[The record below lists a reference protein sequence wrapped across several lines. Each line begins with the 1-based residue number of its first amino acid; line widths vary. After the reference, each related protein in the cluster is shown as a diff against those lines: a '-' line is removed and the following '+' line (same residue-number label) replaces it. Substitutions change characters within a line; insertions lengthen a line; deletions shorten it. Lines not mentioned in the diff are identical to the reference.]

1 MEFSRTRILLMV
13 FAFEGGALFLAV
25 ILAKY
30 LGISLLPLSKNP
42 AKDIAIGIIGT
53 VLPFAFFLFS
63 LSPRADKFNALVE
76 LKKIV
81 LSEVRVI
88 FRNCSL
94 NDLIVISLLAG
105 IGEEFLFRGVVQVK
119 FGIVI
124 ASIIFGLLHFVSP
137 AYAIVTTVMGFYLG
151 VVFQQSGGLLAPVII
166 HFLYDLAALVYLR
179 YFVKAVEVEEDLTG

>member
-25 ILAKY
+25 ILANY
-30 LGISLLPLSKNP
+30 LGISLLPLSKDP
-42 AKDIAIGIIGT
+42 IKDIAIGIIGT

-63 LSPRADKFNALVE
+63 LSPGVNKINALAT

-81 LSEVRVI
+81 LSEVRAI
-88 FRNCSL
+88 FRNCTL

-179 YFVKAVEVEEDLTG
+179 YYVKTEGGEED

>member
-1 MEFSRTRILLMV
+1 MV

-25 ILAKY
+25 ILANY
-30 LGISLLPLSKNP
+30 LGISLLPLSKDP
-42 AKDIAIGIIGT
+42 TKDIAIGIIGT

-63 LSPRADKFNALVE
+63 LSPRADKINALVT

-81 LSEVRVI
+81 LSEVRTI
-88 FRNCSL
+88 FQNCTL

-105 IGEEFLFRGVVQVK
+105 IGEEFLFRGVIQIK

-137 AYAIVTTVMGFYLG
+137 AYAVVTTVMGFYLG
-151 VVFQQSGGLLAPVII
+151 VVFQLSGGLLAPVII
-166 HFLYDLAALVYLR
+166 HFLYDLAALIYLR
-179 YFVKAVEVEEDLTG
+179 YYVKTEGGEED